1 MFVFQVGLASAGIK
15 SLATAAMMFCGYA
28 AMPLAMWY
36 GGLKVNDGTYTS
48 GDVFA
53 VLSPLL
59 MAVMSMAQFAPAMK
73 DYNPAIFAAQ
83 KIKELAD
90 SKATL
95 IDPEDGIELE
105 PEAVKGGVTLEN
117 VDFSYPASPG
127 KEERG
132 EIIRL

>member
-1 MFVFQVGLASAGIK
+1 
-15 SLATAAMMFCGYA
+15 
-28 AMPLAMWY
+28 
-36 GGLKVNDGTYTS
+36 
-48 GDVFA
+48 
-53 VLSPLL
+53 